1 MRSADM
7 ARKRKKTRPNW
18 GPILWLALGVN
29 LAAGLM
35 LSPATA
41 VSRVRVE
48 GATPGE
54 TETARLTEALQ
65 KVSDQPALRA
75 KTWTALEEVY
85 RRPDVKT
92 ASLTVNLL
100 GRGLLKVSYYE
111 PVAVL
116 TANPNLALSS
126 EGTIVPNRSGTG
138 DLPRVQLFADAL
150 NPQVTLTGGWEGKP
164 IADVCRRARA
174 AQLTNITVE
183 VTQNGAVSLRLGS
196 EARVVLGLPDKLDA
210 KFERLAQVRAQDERI
225 LTGGTELV
233 LIAPDRPVVRK
244 MGGGP

>member
-1 MRSADM
+1 M
-7 ARKRKKTRPNW
+7 ARKRKKTRLNW
-18 GPILWLALGVN
+18 APILWLALGLN
-29 LAAGLM
+29 LAAGLL

-41 VSRVRVE
+41 VSRVRIE
-48 GATPGE
+48 GAAEGE
-54 TETARLTEALQ
+54 TEAARLNQALQ
-65 KVSDQPALRA
+65 KISDQPALRA
-75 KTWTALEEVY
+75 RTWTALEEVH

-116 TANPNLALSS
+116 TSNPNLSLSS
-126 EGTIVPNRSGTG
+126 EGTIIPSRPGSN
-138 DLPRVQLFADAL
+138 DLPSVQLFPDAL
-150 NPQVTLTGGWEGKP
+150 NAQATLSGGWEGKP
-164 IADVCRRARA
+164 VADICRRAEA
-174 AQLTNITVE
+174 ARLPNVTVE
-183 VTQNGAVSLRLGS
+183 VTQNGAVSLRLGK

-210 KFERLAQVRAQDERI
+210 KFERLAQVRAQDQRI

-244 MGGGP
+244 MGVEP